1 MLRNHRRNQ
10 TRNVQVWR
18 QNSYRRNSI
27 RICTFGHRTAFH
39 EQGEAFGGIW
49 TVQMSSRWLGLP
61 AVLPGH
67 WCRRQCE
74 HLKRRRTLGKLVYS
88 LVCNSGHLSTILF
101 QDKSWRS
108 PVWSPSTAQKNL
120 GPPTQF
126 WGVNVIQKSLVLR
139 HRQWHQKLSSIR
151 LTLLT
156 CFHTTLL
163 KCH

>member
-1 MLRNHRRNQ
+1 MNYITVTCIRHMKMISMYYKEPWGTVIDNPGDLIKEKKNFFFFFCSPGLRNHRRNQ

-27 RICTFGHRTAFH
+27 RICTFGHRTTFH

-74 HLKRRRTLGKLVYS
+74 HLKRRRTLSLPRQRHLFGETTTPFFSSFFLYS
-88 LVCNSGHLSTILF
+88 HMA
-101 QDKSWRS
+101 W
-108 PVWSPSTAQKNL
+108 L
-120 GPPTQF
+120 G
-126 WGVNVIQKSLVLR
+126 VS
-139 HRQWHQKLSSIR
+139 
-151 LTLLT
+151 
-156 CFHTTLL
+156 
-163 KCH
+163 